1 MTKILIFSGGRGSI
15 NLIKS
20 LKKIDDKFFINS
32 LVNTY
37 DDGKSS
43 GVIRDIFDIPGPSDI
58 RKIQEINLERENK
71 NYKLFK
77 KIFSKRINLSYLK
90 FLLLFSQ
97 YLNTNNNNLFGIL
110 INDFKINSILK
121 KYLRAI
127 KDLDKK
133 NYFETSDFSL
143 FNLIF
148 AGAYFYYEKNI
159 NKTIN
164 SLSNLFS
171 LKNKVFSCGTK
182 NLYLCGINKKNKI
195 YKSEAEIVENRS
207 NVNMKHIFLMKKK
220 LLLNE
225 KTNSQKIKKIYSESV
240 RDNISSEAKK
250 LIKQSNIIIYSAGTP
265 YSSLYPSYFCKGV
278 GKLINAN
285 KKAKKILII
294 NIGSD
299 YETPDFIANDYIK
312 NTLNYLSF
320 DNNFSP
326 NNLITHILV
335 NSPKNNNPSY
345 VKPIISNKF
354 KSIFNIIHTD
364 FESHKNSGLHSSV
377 ILTKVLKN
385 LVK

>member
-1 MTKILIFSGGRGSI
+1 M
-15 NLIKS
+15 
-20 LKKIDDKFFINS
+20 
-32 LVNTY
+32 
-37 DDGKSS
+37 
-43 GVIRDIFDIPGPSDI
+43 
-58 RKIQEINLERENK
+58 
-71 NYKLFK
+71 
-77 KIFSKRINLSYLK
+77 
-90 FLLLFSQ
+90 
-97 YLNTNNNNLFGIL
+97 
-110 INDFKINSILK
+110 INDFKVNSILK

-127 KDLDKK
+127 KDLDKR
-133 NYFETSDFSL
+133 NYFETNDFSL

-148 AGAYFYYEKNI
+148 AGAYFYYNKNI

-171 LKNKVFSCGTK
+171 QRNKVFSCGTR

-207 NVNMKHIFLMKKK
+207 NVNMKHIFLTKKK
-220 LLLNE
+220 LFLNE

-265 YSSLYPSYFCKGV
+265 FSSLYPTYFCKGV
-278 GKLINAN
+278 GKSINAN

-299 YETPDFIANDYIK
+299 YETPDFSANDYIK
-312 NTLNYLSF
+312 NTLNYLCF
-320 DNNFSP
+320 DNNFNP
-326 NNLITHILV
+326 NNLITDILV
-335 NSPKNNNPSY
+335 NIPKNNNPSY
-345 VKPIISNKF
+345 VKPLISNKF
-354 KSIFNIIHTD
+354 KSIFNIIYTD
-364 FESHKNSGLHSSV
+364 FESHNNSGLHSSI

>member
-1 MTKILIFSGGRGSI
+1 MR
-15 NLIKS
+15 
-20 LKKIDDKFFINS
+20 
-32 LVNTY
+32 
-37 DDGKSS
+37 
-43 GVIRDIFDIPGPSDI
+43 
-58 RKIQEINLERENK
+58 
-71 NYKLFK
+71 
-77 KIFSKRINLSYLK
+77 
-90 FLLLFSQ
+90 
-97 YLNTNNNNLFGIL
+97 
-110 INDFKINSILK
+110 
-121 KYLRAI
+121 
-127 KDLDKK
+127 
-133 NYFETSDFSL
+133 
-143 FNLIF
+143 
-148 AGAYFYYEKNI
+148 
-159 NKTIN
+159 
-164 SLSNLFS
+164 
-171 LKNKVFSCGTK
+171 TK

-326 NNLITHILV
+326 NNLITDILV
-335 NSPKNNNPSY
+335 NTPKNNNPSY
-345 VKPIISNKF
+345 VKPIISKKF